1 MKKLTLIFSGLF
13 LTALVSCD
21 SGDKRTERT
30 VLDKDTVSAETEYKV
45 EKQVKEKTVDVDTVT
60 ETETITREREMEDTT
75 ESGS

>member
-1 MKKLTLIFSGLF
+1 MIAFSTF
-13 LTALVSCD
+13 SIVALVSCD

-30 VLDKDTVSAETEYKV
+30 VLDKDTVAAETEYKV